1 MLTDSETPS
10 AQDPREATCQR
21 VFMEI
26 AGLGT
31 LALLLPK
38 LRFLLHH
45 ILIGTWGICSYP
57 YRWWATK
64 GTMSFADLALE
75 VATVLAINVGAFGFF
90 FWILRRGTRLRYV
103 VLLAVVISSLLT
115 CFDHWTIFLY
125 SAW

>member
-1 MLTDSETPS
+1 MLISSETPS
-10 AQDPREATCQR
+10 APDPREATCER
-21 VFMEI
+21 VFLEI
-26 AGLGT
+26 VGLGT

-64 GTMSFADLALE
+64 GIMSFVDLALE
-75 VATVLAINVGAFGFF
+75 VAVVLAINVGAFRFV
-90 FWILRRGTRLRYV
+90 FWLRRRGTRLRYV
-103 VLLAVVISSLLT
+103 LLVVVVLGPLLGW
-115 CFDHWTIFLY
+115 FDDWTIFLY